1 VIFSFSIYR
10 FSFRLDF
17 LQRSNTHNGLTA
29 SIHSDVPTLSYA
41 SDMRVLME
49 NMQALNI
56 NHRQDDLLLSHSNPL
71 KDSGYQGRKYAE
83 ENSYIFLKFI
93 FFRFTF
99 KFKSTLYTTSVSF
112 KSITKQCHR
121 NVRCMYLLK
130 IKEEIS
136 GK

>member
-83 ENSYIFLKFI
+83 ENSYVFLKFI
-93 FFRFTF
+93 FLDLR
-99 KFKSTLYTTSVSF
+99 SNSSRHYTPQAYRSNQSQSNATETSDVCIF
-112 KSITKQCHR
+112 
-121 NVRCMYLLK
+121 
-130 IKEEIS
+130 
-136 GK
+136 